1 MLSGFPIER
10 SADMVN
16 LIYEKMVED
25 EENGIKT
32 NSDDRK
38 GLYINSVFWLMVIQ
52 YIRLFILNFYQILSS
67 EKLNI

>member
-10 SADMVN
+10 SAEMVD

-38 GLYINSVFWLMVIQ
+38 GLYINSVFWLMVI
-52 YIRLFILNFYQILSS
+52 
-67 EKLNI
+67 